1 MKQEKFLEKQGRNWK
16 LPKKSLARQKERL
29 LASGRLLSLPTVV
42 NIVTIALFFTS
53 CGAQKTSS
61 IQEVRINQHA
71 RDSLLREVRSVEVVT
86 IPRSEVTLNLPIDT
100 IRKLPERSMYYS
112 RSGQASVEVQF
123 VNDTITITAVC
134 DSLQGRLEYYEI
146 KLAEYEASNEM
157 YKDYTEELKK
167 TRPKILQSIL
177 LAFFSGILIGI
188 ILTIKIKQKLK

>member
-1 MKQEKFLEKQGRNWK
+1 M
-16 LPKKSLARQKERL
+16 
-29 LASGRLLSLPTVV
+29 
-42 NIVTIALFFTS
+42 
-53 CGAQKTSS
+53 
-61 IQEVRINQHA
+61 
-71 RDSLLREVRSVEVVT
+71 
-86 IPRSEVTLNLPIDT
+86 TLNLPIDT